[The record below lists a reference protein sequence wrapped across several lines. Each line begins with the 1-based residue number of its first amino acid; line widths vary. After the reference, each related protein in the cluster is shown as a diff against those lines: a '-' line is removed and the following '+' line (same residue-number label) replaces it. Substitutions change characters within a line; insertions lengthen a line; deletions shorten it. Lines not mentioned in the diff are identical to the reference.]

1 MKYKVEYN
9 RYMRETR
16 YYYQETL
23 KRIDNLE
30 NIKKMS
36 ELTYEDWCVMHKKE
50 DEIYFRK
57 DKLNKIIHK
66 LK

>member
-36 ELTYEDWCVMHKKE
+36 ELTYEDWCIMHKKE
-50 DEIYFRK
+50 DIEYFRK
-57 DKLNKIIHK
+57 NKLNKIINK

>member
-1 MKYKVEYN
+1 MKYNKEYN
-9 RYMRETR
+9 RYMCETIH
-16 YYYQETL
+16 YYQETL

-30 NIKKMS
+30 QIKRMS

-57 DKLNKIIHK
+57 IKLNKIIDK